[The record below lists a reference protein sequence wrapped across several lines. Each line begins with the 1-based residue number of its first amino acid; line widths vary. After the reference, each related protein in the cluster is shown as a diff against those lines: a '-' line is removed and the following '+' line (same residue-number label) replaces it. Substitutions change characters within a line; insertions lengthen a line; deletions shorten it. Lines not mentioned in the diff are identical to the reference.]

1 MTTKDHIRTTGHLR
15 KNGLKKMFQERSD
28 FRYLSD
34 IAPDC
39 REELEEQYADRI
51 FCTPKKM
58 GAQTAEANRNAGV
71 AAARQIV
78 NFLEKGDTTF
88 KVN

>member
-1 MTTKDHIRTTGHLR
+1 E
-15 KNGLKKMFQERSD
+15 GLKKILAERND

-39 REELEEQYADRI
+39 REELEGTYGDQL
-51 FCTPKKM
+51 FFTPKKM
-58 GAQTAEANRNAGV
+58 GAQTAEANLNAGV
-71 AAARQIV
+71 AAAKQIV
-78 NFLEKGDTTF
+78 NFLEKGETTY